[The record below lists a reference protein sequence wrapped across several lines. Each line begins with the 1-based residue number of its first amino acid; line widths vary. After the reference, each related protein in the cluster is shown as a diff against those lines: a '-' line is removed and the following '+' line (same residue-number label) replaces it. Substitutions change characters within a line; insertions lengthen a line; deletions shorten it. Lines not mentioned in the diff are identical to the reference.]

1 MSSGRTPYVCIVS
14 LALVLGGVGC
24 DSSSSGAPA
33 AEQQVPSPAP
43 APPATPPAPDQSAVP
58 SASPP
63 ADRWQT
69 RAPELSDADIPPLP
83 VVPYPAARPR
93 EVVREVYV
101 FAARHPEVLSHVP
114 CFCGCE
120 SRGHKHNDD
129 CFVTER
135 DDKGRPTKWEP
146 HGIG

>member
-24 DSSSSGAPA
+24 DSSSSESPA
-33 AEQQVPSPAP
+33 TAQQLPQPAP
-43 APPATPPAPDQSAVP
+43 APPAAPAADESAAP
-58 SASPP
+58 SASAA
-63 ADRWQT
+63 ADHWQT
-69 RAPELSDADIPPLP
+69 HAPELSDADMPPLP
-83 VVPYPAARPR
+83 VVPYPAARPM

-120 SRGHKHNDD
+120 SRGHRHNDD